1 MTPARLLAA
10 AASTTLAACAHI
22 LPESSVDSRAAFDSF
37 GAARQ
42 AIERIEP
49 YKTRLGELKAL
60 GFDVDVDGQRN
71 VTLITYPELVA
82 RLAPNSAVALEDL
95 DPGIREC
102 ILARTTC
109 VVYGLHFLHEKRE
122 RRGGFFSDF
131 FNFERTTVVTAWRF
145 DAIIAVHD
153 DLVLFRSFSGEPDS
167 VRVEHQ
173 RNPLGP
179 LQSAGDSL
187 IGVVAR

>member
-10 AASTTLAACAHI
+10 VVSTTLAACAHI
-22 LPESSVDSRAAFDSF
+22 LPETSVDSRAAFDSF
-37 GAARQ
+37 DSARQ

-49 YKTRLGELKAL
+49 YRTRVGELKTL
-60 GFDVDVDGQRN
+60 GFDVEGQRN

-82 RLAPNSAVALEDL
+82 RLAPNSAVSLENL

-109 VVYGLHFLHEKRE
+109 VVYGLRFVHETRE
-122 RRGGFFSDF
+122 RRGGFFADF

-179 LQSAGDSL
+179 LQSAGDSV
-187 IGVVAR
+187 IGVLAR